1 MKIGLAIYDVLFND
15 TDVNALVETKIFPNV
30 APQTT
35 EFPFLIYDV
44 VGSDPNDT
52 KSGVSEL
59 DINSVMISCYSETYS
74 QASDLA
80 NKVRIAMDRLAES
93 TYNTI
98 QIQSSQFQGYNDI
111 FDNTCGD
118 EGIYRKALEFD
129 IRQLNPTA

>member
-1 MKIGLAIYDVLFND
+1 
-15 TDVNALVETKIFPNV
+15 
-30 APQTT
+30 
-35 EFPFLIYDV
+35 
-44 VGSDPNDT
+44 
-52 KSGVSEL
+52 
-59 DINSVMISCYSETYS
+59 MISCYSETYS

-111 FDNTCGD
+111 FDNTSGD